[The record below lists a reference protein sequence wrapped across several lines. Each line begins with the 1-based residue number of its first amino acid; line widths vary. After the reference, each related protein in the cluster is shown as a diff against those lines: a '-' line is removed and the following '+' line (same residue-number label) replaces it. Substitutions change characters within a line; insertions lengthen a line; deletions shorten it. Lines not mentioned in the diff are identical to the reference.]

1 MLHYLFPALLPSW
14 RFFDY
19 IGASP
24 RLEFCLLQ
32 HAGDTPSQWL
42 EFRPRPRQL
51 TLMTQLRSLLW
62 NPRGNE
68 ALYLLSSSEKLLQR
82 QSIAAQME
90 IAQRMTV
97 AFASG
102 EIATTAQH
110 RFFVFRLL
118 EVERD
123 GDGLHT
129 QVSFE
134 SPVFLVPVVASP
146 ENARPRGAGV

>member
-1 MLHYLFPALLPSW
+1 MLHYLLPALLPSW
-14 RFFDY
+14 RFFDS
-19 IGASP
+19 IGPSP

-32 HAGDTPSQWL
+32 HAADTPLQWL
-42 EFRPRPRQL
+42 RFRPVVQR
-51 TLMTQLRSLLW
+51 MTVPAQLRSLLW

-90 IAQRMTV
+90 IAQRMTA
-97 AFASG
+97 AFSSG
-102 EIATTAQH
+102 EIATAPQH

-118 EVERD
+118 EIERGD
-123 GDGLHT
+123 DGLLA

-134 SPVFLVPVVASP
+134 SPVFLLPGKALAS
-146 ENARPRGAGV
+146 GDGS

>member
-1 MLHYLFPALLPSW
+1 MLHYLLPALLPSW

-19 IGASP
+19 IGPSP

-32 HAGDTPSQWL
+32 HAGDTPSQWQ
-42 EFRPRPRQL
+42 EFRPRPQQL
-51 TLMTQLRSLLW
+51 TVMTRLRSLLW

-90 IAQRMTV
+90 IVQRMT
-97 AFASG
+97 ATFASG
-102 EIATTAQH
+102 EVATTAQY

-118 EVERD
+118 EIERGDD
-123 GDGLHT
+123 GMHT

-134 SPVFLVPVVASP
+134 SPVFLLPNKVL
-146 ENARPRGAGV
+146 PRGAGI